1 MDQEEKV
8 SVKQHLHPI
17 HPPFKRNMIQ
27 RTGFAEKIKIVGKSF
42 VVWALFCLLPIALS
56 AQNGK
61 VVHQSAYRIG
71 LLAGRGTQQG
81 LNVQY
86 RYHVVI
92 LPLPECYKTVWQKRS
107 WSLDLLTH
115 PQFNLAR
122 LRPIDNVPELKNG
135 VEFGL
140 NCGLI
145 ARYRPLQQLG
155 IYVGLSAGPHYVSAT
170 PARQARGFIFSDN
183 AFAGMQVK
191 CAEDTW
197 IDLRIG
203 FRHISNAGLREP
215 NGGVNN
221 LMLSGGCVF
230 DL

>member
-1 MDQEEKV
+1 
-8 SVKQHLHPI
+8 
-17 HPPFKRNMIQ
+17 MIQ
-27 RTGFAEKIKIVGKSF
+27 RTGFAEKRKIVGKSL
-42 VVWALFCLLPIALS
+42 VVLALFWLLPKAVM

-61 VVHQSAYRIG
+61 LVHKSAYRIG
-71 LLAGRGTQQG
+71 IVAGRGTQQG
-81 LNVQY
+81 MQVKY
-86 RYHVVI
+86 RYNVVM

-122 LRPIDNVPELKNG
+122 LRPVDDAPDLKNG
-135 VEFGL
+135 IEFGL
-140 NCGLI
+140 NCGLVL
-145 ARYRPLQQLG
+145 RYTPLQHLG
-155 IYVGLSAGPHYVSAT
+155 IYGGLSAGPHYVSAT

-183 AFAGMQVK
+183 AFAGMHVK
-191 CAEDTW
+191 CAENTW

>member
-1 MDQEEKV
+1 M
-8 SVKQHLHPI
+8 HPLPI
-17 HPPFKRNMIQ
+17 PGAFKWNMIQ
-27 RTGFAEKIKIVGKSF
+27 QTGFVERIKGSGICSMVL
-42 VVWALFCLLPIALS
+42 ALFCLLPIALS

-92 LPLPECYKTVWQKRS
+92 LPLPEAYKTLWQKRG

-115 PQFNLAR
+115 PQFNLTR
-122 LRPIDNVPELKNG
+122 LRPVDNVFELKNG
-135 VEFGL
+135 IEFGL

-155 IYVGLSAGPHYVSAT
+155 IYAGLSAGPHYVSAT